1 MKDESMVM
9 TGAGVLDEIAGP
21 NPHTVTPAP
30 EPGSSVVKSLTTKDF
45 FHGAD
50 APWLDAGSS
59 PA

>member
-1 MKDESMVM
+1 MVM